1 MLHLNCGVCLVGAAM
16 LNLRV
21 PSLEQWLGA
30 GNRVLQRWVVY
41 WASHS
46 GILQDVLDFA
56 THWLVIAK
64 R

>member
-1 MLHLNCGVCLVGAAM
+1 M

-41 WASHS
+41 WASRS